1 MTIKHFN
8 DLMTHAESEGYA
20 VGYFEGWSLESLLAI
35 ADAAEVTQSPVLMG
49 FSGIYLNH
57 PKRVRSEVL
66 SVYSAMGLEICQQI
80 SAPAALVFN
89 ESPYLNWIMDAIEQ
103 RFGLVMFSDDQLT
116 FSDLTIQ
123 VQQIVEIAHQA
134 GVAVEGE
141 AQSLPGSGGNLIDMP
156 GDARLTK
163 VETAC
168 EFVEET
174 GVDAFAVNIGQVHL
188 HGKRAVHLD
197 LDLLRELYDALDVPL
212 VLHGATS
219 VSESDLV
226 DGIRFG
232 IRKINVG
239 SALKQAYFET
249 LRAVCD
255 TTGDTYNPYEV
266 IGSGL
271 REDVLMA
278 GRIALQRKVEYYMRL
293 FGSAGKAESLA

>member
-1 MTIKHFN
+1 
-8 DLMTHAESEGYA
+8 
-20 VGYFEGWSLESLLAI
+20 
-35 ADAAEVTQSPVLMG
+35 
-49 FSGIYLNH
+49 
-57 PKRVRSEVL
+57 
-66 SVYSAMGLEICQQI
+66 
-80 SAPAALVFN
+80 
-89 ESPYLNWIMDAIEQ
+89 
-103 RFGLVMFSDDQLT
+103 
-116 FSDLTIQ
+116 
-123 VQQIVEIAHQA
+123 
-134 GVAVEGE
+134 
-141 AQSLPGSGGNLIDMP
+141 MP

-255 TTGDTYNPYEV
+255 TTGDTYNPYDV

-278 GRIALQRKVEYYMRL
+278 GRIALQRKVEHYMRL

>member
-8 DLMTHAESEGYA
+8 DLMAHAESEGYA

-35 ADAAEVTQSPVLMG
+35 ADAAEATQSPVLMG

-57 PKRVRSEVL
+57 PQRVRSEML
-66 SVYSAMGLEICQQI
+66 SIYSTMGLEVCQQV
-80 SAPAALVFN
+80 AVPTTLVFN
-89 ESPYLNWIMDAIEQ
+89 ESPHRNAVMEAIELG
-103 RFGLVMFSDDQLT
+103 FGLVMFSDDRLSFTDQT
-116 FSDLTIQ
+116 SAIR
-123 VQQIVEIAHQA
+123 QIVETAHKA
-134 GVAVEGE
+134 GTAVEGE
-141 AQSLPGSGGNLIDMP
+141 AQSLPGVGGDLIDIP
-156 GDARLTK
+156 EDARLTG
-163 VETAC
+163 VETALK
-168 EFVEET
+168 FVEQT
-174 GVDAFAVNIGQVHL
+174 GVHAFAVNLGQLHL

-239 SALKQAYFET
+239 SALKQVYFEA
-249 LRAVCD
+249 LRAACEA
-255 TTGDTYNPYEV
+255 TGDNYNPYEV

-271 REDVLMA
+271 SEDVLMA
-278 GRIALQRKVEYYMRL
+278 GRIALQRKVEHYMRL
-293 FGSAGKAESLA
+293 FGSDGKAILLS